1 MNKVDIPKDMN
12 VVYRSRAEAG
22 VLGTVA
28 NMLGLSETHQ
38 YSSGVLPADELSQER
53 RPLWQQLVG
62 ESVLHIHSPAFR
74 EEFYGLIRHD
84 EIHVRLFSMHLFL
97 LADRMR
103 MSRVTIFN
111 HGLAST
117 YEHKKTMFAL
127 GARRF
132 NRIFYQNTYQN
143 FHSHLPEELFYTDFK
158 TFFKKTNKNVYKV
171 LGKTFKQMDSAF
183 DQKH

>member
-1 MNKVDIPKDMN
+1 MN
-12 VVYRSRAEAG
+12 VMYRSRADPG
-22 VLGTVA
+22 ILGTVA
-28 NMLGLSETHQ
+28 NLLGLSETHQ

-53 RPLWQQLVG
+53 LPLWQQLVG

-103 MSRVTIFN
+103 MSRITIFN
-111 HGLAST
+111 HGLASVF
-117 YEHKKTMFAL
+117 EHKRTMFVL

-143 FHSHLPEELFYTDFK
+143 FHSHLPEELFYKDFIK
-158 TFFKKTNKNVYKV
+158 FFKKTNKNVYKIMA
-171 LGKTFKQMDSAF
+171 KTFKSIDAAI
-183 DQKH
+183 DQEQA